1 MFDLMLNYNFLF
13 FVGNVKNIA
22 NRHGIF
28 SHQWNPMLIPI
39 DMAIKSPVTD
49 MMSTTISDIYRVSV
63 DSTDFK
69 TTDLMEIRNV

>member
-13 FVGNVKNIA
+13 FVGNVTNIA

-39 DMAIKSPVTD
+39 HMVIKSPVTD
-49 MMSTTISDIYRVSV
+49 MMSTTNRFDGENVR
-63 DSTDFK
+63 
-69 TTDLMEIRNV
+69 LM

>member
-1 MFDLMLNYNFLF
+1 MFDLMPNYNFLF
-13 FVGNVKNIA
+13 FVGNVKSIPDKP
-22 NRHGIF
+22 RIF

-69 TTDLMEIRNV
+69 TTDLMERMYV